1 MVKGAVCLLLVA
13 ASLAAADYEK
23 PELERAGI
31 DEADLAKFKEAY
43 LFYLEAVE
51 YEKEGSWVSASQAY
65 REAVKIYPAY
75 PDALYGLGRMALRLG
90 RLDEAED
97 SLREAL
103 TLKPELYEAHNEL
116 GNVHFRREE
125 YNKAAYEYKETL
137 KQDPT
142 DVIARYNLAKALRNL
157 GDAKEAL
164 TQFEKVLA
172 LEPGYADCHYDMALA
187 YEDLGKTAEAVAA
200 YDRFIEA
207 VGDDPDQAEWVNRA
221 KEYKQ
226 KLLEEKKGQ

>member
-1 MVKGAVCLLLVA
+1 MFKKMMCLLFA
-13 ASLAAADYEK
+13 TASLAAADYPK
-23 PELERAGI
+23 PELERADI

-43 LFYLEAVE
+43 AFYLEAVE
-51 YEKEGSWVSASQAY
+51 YEKAGSWVSASQAY

-75 PDALYGLGRMALRLG
+75 PDALYGLGRMGLRLG

-103 TLKPELYEAHNEL
+103 TLNPELYEAHNEL
-116 GNVHFRREE
+116 GNVHYRREE

-137 KQDPT
+137 KQDPE

-157 GDAKEAL
+157 GNPKEAVS
-164 TQFEKVLA
+164 QFEKVLA
-172 LEPGYADCHYDMALA
+172 KDPRYVDCHYEMALA
-187 YEDLGKTAEAVAA
+187 YEDLGKIDEAVAA
-200 YDRFIEA
+200 YDKFIEV
-207 VGDDPDQAEWVNRA
+207 VGSDPDQAEWVNRA

-226 KLLEEKKGQ
+226 KLLDEKKGK